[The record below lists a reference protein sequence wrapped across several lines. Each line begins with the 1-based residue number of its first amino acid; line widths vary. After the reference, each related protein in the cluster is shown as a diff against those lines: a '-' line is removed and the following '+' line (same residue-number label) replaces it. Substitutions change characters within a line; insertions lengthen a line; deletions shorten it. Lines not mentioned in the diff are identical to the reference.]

1 MNTQNFKV
9 NNEKSI
15 VEWTGRKV
23 TGSHNGTI
31 GIKDGSF
38 TFKDNKLSLGKF
50 VIDTRS
56 IKILDIEDAET
67 NAQFAGHL
75 ASDDFFNSDQF
86 PESVFEIKHA
96 EPGDDHLYY
105 VTGDLTIKGI
115 THPVDAVLK
124 ISTQENKATIQSKI
138 VLDRTKYN
146 MKFRSG
152 NFFTDLGDTLIYNNF
167 DLNINLIAERVEN
180 SF

>member
-9 NNEKSI
+9 DHEKSTI
-15 VEWTGRKV
+15 EWTGRKI
-23 TGSHNGTI
+23 TGAHYGTI
-31 GIKDGSF
+31 GIKEGSF
-38 TFKDNKLSLGKF
+38 TFKDNQLSSGTF
-50 VIDTRS
+50 IIDTRS

-86 PESVFEIKHA
+86 PESTFEIRHA

-105 VTGDLTIKGI
+105 VNGDLTIKGI
-115 THPVDAVLK
+115 THPIDTVLK
-124 ISTQENKATIQSKI
+124 IENNPNSATIQSKI

-167 DLNINLIAERVEN
+167 DLTINLVAESVEN
-180 SF
+180 N